1 MAAQKDDQI
10 RPLLETRSSST
21 TSQESSATSQE
32 ESTEILGIVRRL
44 DDSLKDEYTFLLRL
58 VLYGLDFTKEVVSQ
72 KTFTQLFDLL
82 EKKIGP
88 SAAVSIICH
97 LLEEFGYFDSQ
108 NNDTEDT
115 DNQDSD
121 SSNKATGL
129 EKYIDKS
136 FNIRDYHEVDLRL
149 TVAGF
154 FFRLNHNDRKVV
166 FRCISTRH
174 LNCLSTDKMTSIT
187 DVVQLLCSRNVI
199 AVKDI
204 TKIQL
209 IAQEYQPGYFNDYCK
224 RHGLEFQLTQLD
236 DKVYFGNVQQPP
248 SNNNK
253 KKELKKRC
261 RNLGNLCCLF
271 LPCIIL
277 LFLASAGLLVASF
290 VNRPQPITHPGIIEL
305 NDAKQGNLVL
315 LKADGFQMTSSI
327 KVELKPPLDGTTPN
341 ANVYTIPCDMLT
353 NTTTVNTKQMGLSSP
368 HTRIKF
374 YNYFDG
380 EVPINLLP
388 GSTLTYSIH
397 SSNISVCLR
406 LFNFTSPSQYANG
419 LPITCQSTTDCLSFH
434 PLTNTSVK
442 TFHIDKQASYYV
454 VLQNCGAYVTG
465 NLTVVQKKYSYNGT
479 AQQCDG
485 PITDQCVIDTCGD
498 IFCLEPNYNECVLV
512 SSRDNVNV
520 TYVTE
525 VAAFTGYMSG
535 TFIGFIPILILF
547 VTLVLLLLC
556 LCLIFVDLPSFSNTS
571 AV

>member
-209 IAQEYQPGYFNDYCK
+209 IAQEYQPGYFNDYCQ
-224 RHGLEFQLTQLD
+224 RHGLEYDDTTANSTTVEKLELHVILD
-236 DKVYFGNVQQPP
+236 DKVHFDNVQQP
-248 SNNNK
+248 SNNNNYRYIIQK
-253 KKELKKRC
+253 KKLKQC
-261 RNLGNLCCLF
+261 RNLFFLCT
-271 LPCIIL
+271 CIAAL
-277 LFLASAGLLVASF
+277 LFLILLVASF

-434 PLTNTSVK
+434 PLTNTAVK
-442 TFHIDKQASYYV
+442 TLHITKQASYYV

-535 TFIGFIPILILF
+535 TFIGFLAAIFI
-547 VTLVLLLLC
+547 LLLTSFC
-556 LCLIFVDLPSFSNTS
+556 LLVAAIFM
-571 AV
+571 